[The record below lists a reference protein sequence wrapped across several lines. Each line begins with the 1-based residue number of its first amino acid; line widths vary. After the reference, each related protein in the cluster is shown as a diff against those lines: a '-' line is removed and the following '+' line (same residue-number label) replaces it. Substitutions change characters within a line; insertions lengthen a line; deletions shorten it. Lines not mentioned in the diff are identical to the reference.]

1 MRLNIDLQHANE
13 ISAIE
18 SKADFLIEKN
28 TFEHV
33 LSAINM
39 YSNAQELLENAM
51 NLDESLKNNVNYRLW
66 KEKLA
71 SKLNAATAILASPK
85 LKSYEA

>member
-1 MRLNIDLQHANE
+1 
-13 ISAIE
+13 
-18 SKADFLIEKN
+18 
-28 TFEHV
+28 
-33 LSAINM
+33 
-39 YSNAQELLENAM
+39 M